1 MSCDDE
7 PEFVFLLEEVK
18 DQLLLIVI
26 ADELAPLV
34 GFEIECAQGKVL
46 EKIPSIIM
54 FIPYAMFIQKLNEP
68 KLRLGI

>member
-7 PEFVFLLEEVK
+7 PEFVFLLEEVE

-26 ADELAPLV
+26 AEELAPLV

-46 EKIPSIIM
+46 EEIPSKIM
-54 FIPYAMFIQKLNEP
+54 FIPYATLIQKLIDCN
-68 KLRLGI
+68 LSY